1 MKKVLVLGAGQLA
14 RMMDLAGSP
23 LNMDVK
29 AFDVRTNK
37 VVHPVAP
44 EHIYGNLAE
53 GIAEAEVITAEFE
66 HVAHDILE
74 QCEQSNKLKPTSQAI
89 KIGGDRRLE
98 KALLREC
105 NVANAK
111 HYVIETREDFEQA
124 LTELTL
130 PIIFK
135 SALEGYDGKGQWRM
149 KSTEQA
155 DEIWQDM
162 ADFIA
167 QANSS
172 VPQGIV
178 AEQMVPFD
186 REVSLVGA
194 RNTHGEIEVYPLTE
208 NHHAGGILSVSV
220 AAPVEQELQIQ
231 AASVFKALTEKLNY
245 VGVLAIEFFQVGD
258 QLLVNEIAPRVHNSG
273 HWTQQG
279 ADTCQF
285 ENHLRAICGLPLG
298 STKLVRPT
306 AMVNILGEDSVPNEA
321 LALPSL
327 SIHWYDKEKRAG
339 RKMGH
344 LNLCGNDEQELA
356 QRLNQLAAILPTEAF
371 PDLASF
377 AAKYQERVTQ

>member
-29 AFDVRTNK
+29 AFDVRTNN

-44 EHIYGNLAE
+44 IHVYGDLKQ
-53 GIAEAEVITAEFE
+53 GIAEADVITAEFE
-66 HVAHDILE
+66 HVAHDTLAV
-74 QCEQSNKLKPTSQAI
+74 CEASGKLLPSSQAI

-98 KALLREC
+98 KALLEQC
-105 NVANAK
+105 QVANATHHVVQTK
-111 HYVIETREDFEQA
+111 EDFDLA
-124 LTELTL
+124 LEKLSL

-135 SALEGYDGKGQWRM
+135 SALDGYDGKGQWRL
-149 KSTEQA
+149 KSAEQA
-155 DEIWQDM
+155 DAIWADM
-162 ADFIA
+162 SDFM
-167 QANSS
+167 ANAKSS

-194 RNTHGEIEVYPLTE
+194 RNTHGEVAVYPLTE

-220 AAPVEQELQIQ
+220 AAPVQEKLQAQ
-231 AASVFKALTEKLNY
+231 AKEVFTKLTEKLNY
-245 VGVLAIEFFQVGD
+245 VGVLAIEFFHVGD

-298 STKLVRPT
+298 STALVRPT

-321 LALPSL
+321 LSIPSL
-327 SIHWYDKEKRAG
+327 TIHWYDKEKRAG

-344 LNLCGNDEQELA
+344 LNLCGKDEQELA
-356 QRLNQLAAILPTEAF
+356 QRLTQLASILDKDAF
-371 PDLASF
+371 PELADF
-377 AAKYQERVTQ
+377 ADRYLAALK